1 MAQNKMNKKTSLWS
15 GVSVLIVAVL
25 AIMAFVGGS
34 MQLWLLGLAF
44 TVWVIWAILKHFV
57 PCLKAWV
64 YRHKVQK
71 LRRQRSAQVRK
82 TTAFKVPDI
91 SDPFGSVLLR
101 HVSFRISSYLQS
113 AYPDAT
119 WEWCE
124 EFPEKIVAKGGT
136 ARIQV
141 FGIPAFN
148 YADVTFNQKADIA
161 CNMLKIVPMAELRN
175 AAGETTTVPEK
186 RNPIDP
192 QVWYETQ
199 AREVLENLITD
210 LNARGHRNLTI
221 RDNGEVA
228 IQQADTALV
237 KPLFENV
244 PERVYWPRL
253 VKVFEREGIAANIA
267 ENGMVL
273 SW

>member
-1 MAQNKMNKKTSLWS
+1 M
-15 GVSVLIVAVL
+15 LIVAVL
-25 AIMAFVGGS
+25 AITAFVRGNAQFWMLIAAFS
-34 MQLWLLGLAF
+34 VWL
-44 TVWVIWAILKHFV
+44 IWACVKHLIPFLKS
-57 PCLKAWV
+57 CA
-64 YRHKVQK
+64 YRHTARKHH
-71 LRRQRSAQVRK
+71 RQRQAQAKK
-82 TTAFKVPDI
+82 TKVFDIPDC
-91 SDPFGSVLLR
+91 SDPISSVLLR

-119 WEWCE
+119 WEWRE
-124 EFPEKIVAKGGT
+124 EYPEKIVAKGGT
-136 ARIQV
+136 ARIRV
-141 FGIPAFN
+141 FGIPDFN

-228 IQQADTALV
+228 IQQADTELV